1 MLHILPKRILLHILE
16 YANHQNIDENVAV
29 ITCGR
34 HTEFHRYYS
43 NHYEDIKQA
52 LGIRC
57 LVLLTYISDKKIEH
71 KWILTYC
78 IQFHMINSSI
88 HPFILSCVLVHLL
101 GKRILLK

>member
-34 HTEFHRYYS
+34 HTEFQRYYS

-57 LVLLTYISDKKIEH
+57 LVLLTLYIHFGQEH
-71 KWILTYC
+71 RT
-78 IQFHMINSSI
+78 
-88 HPFILSCVLVHLL
+88 
-101 GKRILLK
+101 